1 MTETPYQIVIDTN
14 VILAGLLSNKGASY
28 KLLTI
33 LNDQRF
39 QINVSATLVFEYEE
53 ILKREQQQIDLNN
66 EDIDNIING
75 ICHLDN
81 HHEIFYIWRPLAK
94 DKDDDFLIDLAFKCQ
109 ANFIISYNQRDLKP
123 IEKFGIFILTP
134 KQFLRLLGEIKP

>member
-53 ILKREQQQIDLNN
+53 PKRTTTN
-66 EDIDNIING
+66 
-75 ICHLDN
+75 
-81 HHEIFYIWRPLAK
+81 R
-94 DKDDDFLIDLAFKCQ
+94 FKQ
-109 ANFIISYNQRDLKP
+109 
-123 IEKFGIFILTP
+123 
-134 KQFLRLLGEIKP
+134 

>member
-75 ICHLDN
+75 ICHLVN

-94 DKDDDFLIDLAFKCQ
+94 DKNDDFLIDLAFKCQ